1 MDTAFTDKQKY
12 IFHLEAF
19 VAKVMRILESYVLFS
34 FNHLQRAYINRHD
47 MGMDF

>member
-1 MDTAFTDKQKY
+1 MLTLEQKY

-34 FNHLQRAYINRHD
+34 FK
-47 MGMDF
+47 

>member
-1 MDTAFTDKQKY
+1 MMLTSEQKY

-19 VAKVMRILESYVLFS
+19 VAKVMRILESYVLCFLS
-34 FNHLQRAYINRHD
+34 STFVLLTFNRHD